1 MNLRNLGIGLLS
13 LSVLA
18 CGDDSTPGGSADTTG
33 TTTNSSV
40 DSTDATTNPPL
51 DTTVDDSSDGTS
63 TTDPGTSSTTDEP
76 TTDDTTTGPPPGE
89 CVGMSYSMLEQE
101 VDMTTNL
108 DVSGLVSCN
117 LDVMLTVTG
126 GTVCAADDGADG
138 YYYTIETLE
147 LADVPPVMCGL
158 AQVGLTNLSIINTG
172 NYMEVVVD
180 QTGGPMAGNQSIQVL
195 GDVEGTALGM
205 PVGPAPLMDFI
216 GVLPE
221 GEVAFGGSDTTVT
234 YSPDNTVIATAMPE
248 VMPGIA
254 VTVTLTGLDGEMT
267 FAM

>member
-1 MNLRNLGIGLLS
+1 MQETTRYLGLFTGLGGIIPAPAGE
-13 LSVLA
+13 VLA
-18 CGDDSTPGGSADTTG
+18 NGYGDCKGLGTLLIALLRAVGIDAWPVLVRTGHVGPLAAATP
-33 TTTNSSV
+33 
-40 DSTDATTNPPL
+40 NPIQFNHYI
-51 DTTVDDSSDGTS
+51 VW
-63 TTDPGTSSTTDEP
+63 
-76 TTDDTTTGPPPGE
+76 
-89 CVGMSYSMLEQE
+89 
-101 VDMTTNL
+101 
-108 DVSGLVSCN
+108 
-117 LDVMLTVTG
+117 
-126 GTVCAADDGADG
+126 ADDGADG